1 MRKIQRATSFY
12 QALQQNAFKTNLHF
26 LLMLF
31 IKVGFKE
38 TFHNRYTSILQIL
51 TLNKK
56 YQRVFKVFTVSPQ
69 KSDDSQTGRR
79 EEKTL
84 PFPPRK
90 NSMFLLYLLLNKCLF
105 SFFTALSYEISMKLL
120 RNN

>member
-26 LLMLF
+26 LFMLF

-56 YQRVFKVFTVSPQ
+56 YQRVFSVHCHLT
-69 KSDDSQTGRR
+69 SQIILKQ
-79 EEKTL
+79 EEENTL
-84 PFPPRK
+84 PFPLPRI
-90 NSMFLLYLLLNKCLF
+90 NSVFLLYLLLNKCLF
-105 SFFTALSYEISMKLL
+105 SFFTALSYEITMKLL